1 MRGVTTCVV
10 LRGLIILL
18 YGEGVEWFRP
28 KRARKPGK
36 KIQVT
41 MKNTSI
47 TEWNRN
53 PGHRMAADRHPLI
66 RPVTYERCSVIGG
79 EGLPERDPTAVIVN
93 ISNEG
98 MCVLVSTEPA
108 IQEVMRVQM
117 PTPAAQA
124 KAPTLAEVR
133 WVRGVTVGGNDLFFA
148 GLKFLL

>member
-1 MRGVTTCVV
+1 
-10 LRGLIILL
+10 
-18 YGEGVEWFRP
+18 
-28 KRARKPGK
+28 
-36 KIQVT
+36 

-53 PGHRMAADRHPLI
+53 PGQRLAADRHPFI

-79 EGLPERDPTAVIVN
+79 EGIIEGDPTAVIVN

-98 MCVLVSTEPA
+98 MCVLVSAEPA

-117 PTPAAQA
+117 PTPAPQA
-124 KAPTLAEVR
+124 NAPTLVEVR
-133 WVRGVTVGGNDLFFA
+133 WVRGVTVGGNVLFFA